1 MLVHLIKLPTVPEL
15 LVRSSLSTKLFFYA
29 TRELSDWIFCSK
41 NSKHGAGFREGGGH
55 LTPQLDQ
62 LANLSSGVGLSL
74 TSWGVAPSSTWRRT
88 GTMYNLAC
96 IAGAIE
102 QKDIFS
108 WSLVSRM
115 LQFKGLGIAIRN
127 SWKVGGIG
135 GQSDKMIDND
145 DHQTRW
151 SAMMIKMID
160 NVSNNKTSPQV
171 ESGLLPAGAPA
182 LRSAEWNIALQ
193 SSTPARI

>member
-1 MLVHLIKLPTVPEL
+1 M
-15 LVRSSLSTKLFFYA
+15 
-29 TRELSDWIFCSK
+29 
-41 NSKHGAGFREGGGH
+41 
-55 LTPQLDQ
+55 TPQLDQ

-74 TSWGVAPSSTWRRT
+74 TSWGVAPPRHDGGRT
-88 GTMYNLAC
+88 GTIYNVAG

-145 DHQTRW
+145 DHQTR
-151 SAMMIKMID
+151 
-160 NVSNNKTSPQV
+160 
-171 ESGLLPAGAPA
+171 
-182 LRSAEWNIALQ
+182 
-193 SSTPARI
+193 